1 MKLMIEDL
9 AKIREKYRHTFAVR
23 TGVGRVRITV
33 HTGDCGVR
41 AGALAIMT
49 SVMSEIESRH
59 LQDVIVTNAG
69 CSGHCDQEPVISV
82 EVTPGLSMTRYAHV
96 TPEKV
101 RRIFDSHVVKGE
113 VVEEYALATGG
124 EKKR

>member
-9 AKIREKYRHTFAVR
+9 AKIRERYRYTFAVR
-23 TGVGRVRITV
+23 QGVGRVRITV
-33 HTGDCGVR
+33 HTGECGVK
-41 AGALAIMT
+41 AGARAIMA
-49 SVMSEIESRH
+49 SVMSEIENRH

-82 EVTPGLSMTRYAHV
+82 EGAPGLTMIRYVHM

-101 RRIFDSHVVKGE
+101 KRVFDSHVVRGE
-113 VVEEYALATGG
+113 VVREYALVSDS